1 MKQVWIQNG
10 SNINFISDS
19 KQQLLD
25 NNDWIINKDYETNVG

>member
-10 SNINFISDS
+10 VISTFIYDS

>member
-10 SNINFISDS
+10 SNIKFYIDS